1 MGLLSLWGYFR
12 FLSSSSASSFWNA
25 LPCFFFISMPL
36 ALPRVSAFSS
46 PVVEFVE
53 DEVVERE
60 VVVGEVVVGE
70 VVVVEGEV
78 VVCEPEPDPPPEPVP
93 AAKAR
98 AAVPSTKVPA
108 SVNVRR
114 CFIVIYST
122 SLVHTEIRE

>member
-1 MGLLSLWGYFR
+1 
-12 FLSSSSASSFWNA
+12 
-25 LPCFFFISMPL
+25 MPL
-36 ALPRVSAFSS
+36 SLPRVSAFSS
-46 PVVEFVE
+46 PVVLVEFVE
-53 DEVVERE
+53 DELVERE

-70 VVVVEGEV
+70 VVVVEGEA
-78 VVCEPEPDPPPEPVP
+78 VVCEAEPDPPPEPDPVP
-93 AAKAR
+93 AAKAT